1 MGFLR
6 RLIKKAQTD
15 KFGFYSQA
23 EEIALNAPQKKMR
36 GDDARRMFIKNGVT
50 KQELQDL
57 GLDDLFR
64 QDRVTQDEILKVIG
78 ENRIEFTATEYKGA
92 APSNIGFD
100 TDVLSF
106 EEANQRLFVELDDG
120 RKLTYFPFLEAQ
132 DGRFGVFADQYE
144 IEARLKASG
153 LSPLIEVVG
162 VLDTG
167 PDATNFK
174 FVEEVTEGMPVFE
187 EGSTNVIGRVKKE
200 FDPDSARITEILED
214 EDLARESLNV
224 GYNRNENI
232 ISYIMDEDNESIRD
246 FLFEGASLDVLDST
260 DKDILYDAAYL
271 DMEQQYL
278 YEPIEKVT
286 ATVDGNPTPYSMVG
300 NNNLG
305 FNLSVLS
312 DPRLLREGR
321 NFFDNYVPGVQ
332 EAEIQLSAALEQYEN
347 IFEGDEGNLRWESS
361 TLPGGENPVETVFQL
376 KLPELLFS
384 ENIHY
389 PYAEN
394 QVFHVRTKDRRDK
407 NGNLILYVEEF
418 QSDWGQTG
426 RREGFVDPEA
436 IEYAESKAKDEF
448 EGLFD
453 IYEGIKAKDSYTL
466 PGFIDQTARALSEPY
481 NIRDVSPA
489 DSVKFGIR
497 SRSMERIK
505 RALDDHY
512 DREKT
517 IAQELRRDAIVH
529 SFSIDEKKAALKKVY
544 EDALYD
550 GQRSQNFYL
559 PKVLKDRLLRIDQDR
574 ASFSDD
580 PVILARQTISEYVD
594 TDDLFAIDEKIKQF
608 SSPGQWNSSLPS
620 VAAFNK
626 EAFGRLLQAFDAESY
641 GKVNRDLNQQAS
653 ELLETTL
660 ELEGLPRDAMRRLRE
675 AYNRFSTDEK
685 AKKGVKMISPYTTFV
700 KKAPFVTDTESW
712 NNLGMKY
719 IFDRAAREGYDGVS
733 FTPGEV
739 QKNRWN
745 NPGLIGAYDEQI
757 PFSIKRIFNP
767 SEKTTGKP
775 QGKTITVEDED
786 GIKHTSRVF
795 LLDEST
801 KDGQTIG
808 QKAAKRRGM
817 YTIPPVGLLSLQMLP
832 AEKAQAAEEE
842 QKVKEL
848 EHAFADAP
856 ERVSRTRSG
865 MPISERSSGIL
876 GALRGAGEVG
886 YEAISDLFVEPF
898 MGMAGAEAAFEM
910 GATPEQVEAASKRA
924 ASLVDFETSSPTG
937 KRYKESLKGGLK
949 ALSEYLMEES
959 KPLPRN
965 RYTRGSRA
973 TQSLDLLQ
981 SLFQKGI
988 IPASE
993 AVTDAALGII
1003 SLDPRDTE
1011 EMEEIRKEAYRP
1023 VIEAI
1028 QPI

>member
-36 GDDARRMFIKNGVT
+36 GDDARRMFVKNGVT

-57 GLDDLFR
+57 GLDDLFQ
-64 QDRVTQDEILKVIG
+64 QDRVTQDEILKVIE
-78 ENRIEFTATEYKGA
+78 ENRIEFTATEYKGS

-106 EEANQRLFVELDDG
+106 EEANQSFFVELDDG
-120 RKLTYFPFLEAQ
+120 RKLTYFPYREAR
-132 DGRFGVFADQYE
+132 DGRFGVFADRFA
-144 IEARLKASG
+144 IKAPG
-153 LSPLIEVVG
+153 FGPDEVVG

-167 PDATNFK
+167 PDATNFE
-174 FVEEVTEGMPVFE
+174 FVDEVTEGMPVFR
-187 EGSTNVIGRVKKE
+187 EGSTDVIGRVKKE
-200 FDPDSARITEILED
+200 FDPESARITEILED
-214 EDLARESLNV
+214 EDLARDALNV

-232 ISYIMDEDNESIRD
+232 LSYIMDEDNESIRD

-260 DKDILYDAAYL
+260 DKDILYDAAYF
-271 DMEQQYL
+271 DMEQEYL
-278 YEPIEKVT
+278 DQPLERVT

-300 NNNLG
+300 NEEYG
-305 FNLSVLS
+305 FNLSGSS

-321 NFFDNYVPGVQ
+321 NFLDDEVPGQ
-332 EAEIQLSAALEQYEN
+332 EEARVQLSAALERYEN

-361 TLPGGENPVETVFQL
+361 TLPGGENPVETVFKL

-384 ENIHY
+384 EEIHY
-389 PYAEN
+389 PDAEN
-394 QVFHVRTKDRRDK
+394 QVFHVRTKDRLDK

-426 RREGFVDPEA
+426 RREGFIEPEA
-436 IEYAESKAKDEF
+436 IEYAESKAKDEL

-453 IYEGIKAKDSYTL
+453 IYEGIKAKNSFTL
-466 PGFIDQTARALSEPY
+466 PGFIDETVRALSEPY
-481 NIRDVSPA
+481 NIRDASPA

-505 RALDDHY
+505 SALDDHY
-512 DREKT
+512 DDVKT
-517 IAQELRRDAIVH
+517 VAKQLRGDAITN
-529 SFSIDEKKAALKKVY
+529 SFSVDEKKAALKRIY
-544 EDALYD
+544 EDAFYD
-550 GQRSQNFYL
+550 SQRSQNFYL
-559 PKVLKDRLLRIDQDR
+559 PEALKGRLLRIEQGD
-574 ASFSDD
+574 SFPIRSTTSFPSD
-580 PVILARQTISEYVD
+580 PTLVRQTISDYVD
-594 TDDLFAIDEKIKQF
+594 TDDLPGIDKKIKAF
-608 SSPGQWNSSLPS
+608 SSPGLTNSSLPS
-620 VAAFNK
+620 VADFNK

-641 GKVNRDLNQQAS
+641 GKVNRDLNQQATK
-653 ELLETTL
+653 LLENTL
-660 ELEGLPRDAMRRLRE
+660 ELEGLPRDAMRRLKE
-675 AYNRFSTDEK
+675 AYNNFSTDEK
-685 AKKGVKMISPYTTFV
+685 AKKGAKMLSPYTSFV

-719 IFDRAAREGYDGVS
+719 IFDRAAREGYDGVA

-767 SEKTTGKP
+767 SETTTGKP
-775 QGKTITVEDED
+775 KGKTITVEDEN

-832 AEKAQAAEEE
+832 AEKVQAAEEE
-842 QKVKEL
+842 QKAKEL
-848 EHAFADAP
+848 ERTFPDA
-856 ERVSRTRSG
+856 
-865 MPISERSSGIL
+865 MPSESAGIL
-876 GALRGAGEVG
+876 GALKGAGEVA
-886 YEAISDLFVEPF
+886 YEGLSDLVIEPF
-898 MGMAGAEAAFEM
+898 MGMSGAEAAFEM
-910 GATPEQVEAASKRA
+910 GATPEEAEAARRKA
-924 ASLVDFETSSPTG
+924 IAMVDFETASPTG
-937 KRYKESLKGGLK
+937 RRYKEAVKGGLG
-949 ALSEYLMEES
+949 ALGDYLMGQGEMG
-959 KPLPRN
+959 R
-965 RYTRGSRA
+965 TRSGMPIGPSRDPA
-973 TQSLDLLQ
+973 QF
-981 SLFQKGI
+981 LFQEALV
-988 IPASE
+988 PAAE
-993 AVTDAALGII
+993 AVTEGALGII
-1003 SLDPRDTE
+1003 GLDPRDTA
-1011 EMEEIRKEAYRP
+1011 EMERVRQEAARP
-1023 VIEAI
+1023 FIEAV

>member
-64 QDRVTQDEILKVIG
+64 QDRVTQDEILKVIE
-78 ENRIEFTATEYKGA
+78 ENRIEFTATEYKGS

-106 EEANQRLFVELDDG
+106 EEANQSFFVELDDG
-120 RKLTYFPFLEAQ
+120 RKLTYFPFREAR
-132 DGRFGVFADQYE
+132 DGRFGVFADRFA
-144 IEARLKASG
+144 IKAPG
-153 LSPLIEVVG
+153 FGPDEVVG

-167 PDATNFK
+167 PDATNFE
-174 FVEEVTEGMPVFE
+174 FVDEVTEGMPVFR
-187 EGSTNVIGRVKKE
+187 EGSTDVIGRVKKE
-200 FDPDSARITEILED
+200 FDPESARITEILED
-214 EDLARESLNV
+214 EDLARDALNV

-232 ISYIMDEDNESIRD
+232 LSYIMDEDNESIRD

-260 DKDILYDAAYL
+260 DKDILYDAAYF
-271 DMEQQYL
+271 DMEREYL
-278 YEPIEKVT
+278 DEPLERIT

-300 NNNLG
+300 NEESG
-305 FNLSVLS
+305 FKLSGSS

-321 NFFDNYVPGVQ
+321 NLLDAEVPGQ
-332 EAEIQLSAALEQYEN
+332 EEARVQLSAALERYEN
-347 IFEGDEGNLRWESS
+347 IFEGEEGNLRWESS
-361 TLPGGENPVETVFQL
+361 TLPGGENPVETVFKL
-376 KLPELLFS
+376 KLPELRFS
-384 ENIHY
+384 EEIHY
-389 PYAEN
+389 PDAEN
-394 QVFHVRTKDRRDK
+394 QVFHVRTKDRLDK

-426 RREGFVDPEA
+426 RREGFIEPEA

-453 IYEGIKAKDSYTL
+453 IYEGIKAKNSFTL
-466 PGFIDQTARALSEPY
+466 PGFIDETVRALSEPY

-505 RALDDHY
+505 SALDDY
-512 DREKT
+512 KKDISAVAK
-517 IAQELRRDAIVH
+517 QRRKDAVVT
-529 SFSIDEKKAALKKVY
+529 SFSVNEKSEILKNIYRGAYLK
-544 EDALYD
+544 

-559 PKVLKDRLLRIDQDR
+559 PEALKR
-574 ASFSDD
+574 
-580 PVILARQTISEYVD
+580 E
-594 TDDLFAIDEKIKQF
+594 
-608 SSPGQWNSSLPS
+608 
-620 VAAFNK
+620 
-626 EAFGRLLQAFDAESY
+626 LLQAEQGQLNSPLEADQAVVRKIISDYVDGDDLEGIDKKLAEFSSEMIAGTTLPEVNEFTTEARRRLLSGFDAESL
-641 GKVNRDLNQQAS
+641 GQVQRILKADAADDIAV
-653 ELLETTL
+653 TL
-660 ELEGLPRDAMRRLRE
+660 ELEGMPRDAVARLE
-675 AYNRFSTDEK
+675 KAYNNFSTDEK
-685 AKKGVKMISPYTTFV
+685 AKKGAKMLSPYTSFV

-719 IFDRAAREGYDGVS
+719 IFDRAAREGYDGVA

-767 SEKTTGKP
+767 SETTTGKP
-775 QGKTITVEDED
+775 KGKTITVEDEN

-832 AEKAQAAEEE
+832 AEKVQAAEEE
-842 QKVKEL
+842 QKAKEL
-848 EHAFADAP
+848 ERTFPDAP
-856 ERVSRTRSG
+856 ERVGRTRSG
-865 MPISERSSGIL
+865 MPISEQSSGIL
-876 GALRGAGEVG
+876 GALRGAGEVA
-886 YEAISDLFVEPF
+886 YEGLSDMVIEPF
-898 MGMAGAEAAFEM
+898 MGMSGAEAAFEM
-910 GATPEQVEAASKRA
+910 GATPEEAEAARRKA
-924 ASLVDFETSSPTG
+924 IAMVDFETSSPTG
-937 KRYKESLKGGLK
+937 RRYKESLKGGLG
-949 ALSEYLMEES
+949 ALGDYLMGQGEMG
-959 KPLPRN
+959 R
-965 RYTRGSRA
+965 TRSGMPIGPSRDPA
-973 TQSLDLLQ
+973 QL
-981 SLFQKGI
+981 LFQEALV
-988 IPASE
+988 PAAE
-993 AVTDAALGII
+993 AVTEGALGII
-1003 SLDPRDTE
+1003 GLDPRDTE
-1011 EMEEIRKEAYRP
+1011 EMERVRKEAARP
-1023 VIEAI
+1023 FIEAV